1 MIKLS
6 NLRLV
11 VWRKDKFCLL
21 ILDHRV
27 GHVLTG
33 GFGVARERIAV
44 DSSRIHDP
52 GIDILMNNII
62 GEIPESIFY
71 FEKNKK

>member
-1 MIKLS
+1 MVGLI
-6 NLRLV
+6 
-11 VWRKDKFCLL
+11 VWRKDKFCIL

-27 GHVLTG
+27 GHVLIG
-33 GFGVARERIAV
+33 GSGVARERIAV

-62 GEIPESIFY
+62 GEIPESILY
-71 FEKNKK
+71 FEKKNEK